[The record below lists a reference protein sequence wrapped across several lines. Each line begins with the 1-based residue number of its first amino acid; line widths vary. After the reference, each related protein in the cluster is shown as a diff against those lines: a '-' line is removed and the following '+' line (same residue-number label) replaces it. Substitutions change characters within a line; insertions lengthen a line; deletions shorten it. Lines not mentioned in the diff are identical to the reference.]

1 MEENIQKLEDE
12 LDENKQSVFRKR
24 TLLNNKISENTLQI
38 VAQQKNIDDLK
49 EHDLQQ
55 EKALSLLQFD
65 VHQARDHFKPSLFL
79 RRF

>member
-1 MEENIQKLEDE
+1 LEEKIQKLEDE

-65 VHQARDHFKPSLFL
+65 VHQARVQLKPSLFL